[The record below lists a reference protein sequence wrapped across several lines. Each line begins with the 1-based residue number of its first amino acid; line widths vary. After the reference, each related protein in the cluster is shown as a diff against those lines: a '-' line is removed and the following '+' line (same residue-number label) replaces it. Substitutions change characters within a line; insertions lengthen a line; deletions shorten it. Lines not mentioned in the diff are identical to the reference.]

1 LILSEEHM
9 TSLGIG
15 LIGTGFM
22 GKCHALA
29 WHAVKGTFG
38 DVPQP
43 RLEILCDLDAEQAKL
58 RADQFGFARATTNW
72 RDVIADPKVDII
84 SITAPNS
91 DHREMALAALAA
103 GKHVWCE
110 KPMALTL
117 ADAEAMAAAAAKA
130 KGRTL
135 LGYNYAQNPAIG
147 HAKRL
152 IEGGEIGRVL
162 HFRGKVDEDYMA
174 DGDLPWS
181 WRCRLETAGLGV
193 LGDIMCHLVS
203 IALHLVGPIESVSA
217 DIDTAYKR
225 RPVPNE
231 LNASFGKMGDVENED
246 IAQAVVRFKSG
257 FTGVLAASRVAWG
270 RKNHLAWEVHGSRG
284 NLICDQERMN
294 ELQLFTAEGA
304 EGTRGFRTILT
315 GPLHPPYDRFC
326 PAPGHGLGFNDLKV
340 MEAAHFLRVIT
351 AGETPLIDFAR
362 GLYIERVIHGIA
374 ESAKSRSWVMIP
386 G

>member
-1 LILSEEHM
+1 M
-9 TSLGIG
+9 TSFGIG

-29 WHAVKGTFG
+29 WNAVKATFG

-43 RLEILCDLDAEQAKL
+43 RLVILCDLDPEKATAH
-58 RADQFGFARATTNW
+58 AAQFGFARATTNW
-72 RDVIADPKVDII
+72 RDVIADPAVDIV
-84 SITAPNS
+84 SITSPNS
-91 DHREMALAALAA
+91 EHREMALAALAA

-117 ADAEAMAAAAAKA
+117 ADAEAMAAAAASA
-130 KGRTL
+130 PGRTL

-152 IEGGEIGRVL
+152 IEAGDLGRVL
-162 HFRGKVDEDYMA
+162 HFRGSVDEDYMA

-203 IALHLVGPIESVSA
+203 IAIHLVGPVESVSA
-217 DIDTAYKR
+217 DFDIAHKH
-225 RPVPNE
+225 RPVPG
-231 LNASFGKMGDVENED
+231 APAGTMGDVENED
-246 IAQAVVRFKSG
+246 IAHALVRFKAG

-294 ELQLFTAEGA
+294 ELQLFTADGPEA
-304 EGTRGFRTILT
+304 TRGFRTILT
-315 GPLHPPYDRFC
+315 GPMHAPYDRFC

-362 GLYIERVIHGIA
+362 GLHIERVIHGIA
-374 ESAKSRSWVMIP
+374 QSAATRNWVMIA